1 MEIKLANPQGKGLER
16 ISDALQILQEVRVEH
31 KKPIQILRDYCCS
44 LLVLASEFSFL
55 PIPNRYYF
63 LFLSGDKF
71 KLSPISPNEW
81 GHGRFGDYI
90 AKCRLET
97 DMTWSG
103 IWRQDLGDF
112 PALSEKI
119 RGHMRN
125 SLELIFES
133 DKITDNLPFFDRNL
147 SYYRRVLALGL
158 SSSIELSLKQVGF
171 DCMSGGEV
179 LKSFGGELKSLNNS
193 LLSHDGG
200 LGDLT

>member
-16 ISDALQILQEVRVEH
+16 ISDALQILQEIRVEH
-31 KKPIQILRDYCCS
+31 KKPIHILRDYCCS

-71 KLSPISPNEW
+71 KLSPISPKEW
-81 GHGRFGDYI
+81 GHSRFGDYI

-103 IWRQDLGDF
+103 IWRQDLEDF
-112 PALSEKI
+112 PALNEKI

-133 DKITDNLPFFDRNL
+133 DKITDNLPFFDRDL

-158 SSSIELSLKQVGF
+158 S
-171 DCMSGGEV
+171 
-179 LKSFGGELKSLNNS
+179 
-193 LLSHDGG
+193 
-200 LGDLT
+200 

>member
-1 MEIKLANPQGKGLER
+1 MGVKLANPQGKGRER
-16 ISDALQILQEVRVEH
+16 ISDALQILQELQIER

-55 PIPNRYYF
+55 PIPNRNYF
-63 LFLSGDKF
+63 LFLSGEKF
-71 KLSPISPNEW
+71 KLSPISPKEW
-81 GHGRFGDYI
+81 GDNRFGDYI

-103 IWRQDLGDF
+103 IWRHDLEDF
-112 PALSEKI
+112 PALNEKI
-119 RGHMRN
+119 RGHIKN
-125 SLELIFES
+125 FLEMILGSES
-133 DKITDNLPFFDRNL
+133 MIDNLPFCDRHL

-158 SSSIELSLKQVGF
+158 SSSIELSFKQVGF
-171 DCMSGGEV
+171 DCMSGREA
-179 LKSFGGELKSLNNS
+179 LESFGGELNSLNKS